1 MAANIDRFKKDL
13 ERLTS
18 AGHNLEISIVGK
30 VMGWEKVE
38 ETYRNMGKS
47 DAYIDKAKSL
57 IENLSSDYQA
67 WYSESLALI
76 KQVLPDRLDDFKS
89 QYEKPRGRKDDSIS
103 FVNYVMSDFMI
114 GLKTTRAGEIV
125 VDGSA
130 GIPKFRVQLAILM
143 AAKTRFESSLF
154 EIRQLV
160 QADLFD
166 SEIGA
171 ARELLKNKFLRA
183 AGAIAGVVLEKH
195 LRQVCNDHSVPV
207 TKKNPGIADLN
218 DALKN
223 ASVIDIPQWRHV
235 TLMGDYRNLCD
246 HNKQKEPTI
255 EQVTDLIDGT
265 DKILKTIA

>member
-13 ERLTS
+13 DALMRRGSL
-18 AGHNLEISIVGK
+18 LECSMVLAVKGK
-30 VMGWEKVE
+30 DSLREALGNVTDE
-38 ETYRNMGKS
+38 EF
-47 DAYIDKAKSL
+47 
-57 IENLSSDYQA
+57 ENLIKEIPPFNNAYEK
-67 WYSESLALI
+67 WYSESVALLRA
-76 KQVLPDRLDDFKS
+76 VMPDRVQDFKAL
-89 QYEKPRGRKDDSIS
+89 YETPRGRKSTDYS
-103 FVNYVMSDFMI
+103 NYVIEDYLI
-114 GLKTTRAGEIV
+114 GLRVTYGGDIKADTKA
-125 VDGSA
+125 A
-130 GIPKFRVQLAILM
+130 IPKLQRQTSILA
-143 AAKTRFESSLF
+143 AAEARFASSLF

-166 SEIGA
+166 SEIDA

-195 LRQVCNDHSVPV
+195 LRQVCDDHSIPI